1 MSDVHI
7 TAIGG
12 PPAPL
17 AASTEGIEQQLYLAA
32 ADLALKQLRDG
43 TATSQLI
50 TKCLDLGGTREG
62 LEQDLLKARR
72 AKTESEVRQIES
84 QANFEQIA
92 KDALDA
98 MRVYK
103 GEVPQCGP

>member
-1 MSDVHI
+1 MSDVHN
-7 TAIGG
+7 TANSGL
-12 PPAPL
+12 PSPL
-17 AASTEGIEQQLYLAA
+17 AVSTEGIEQQLYLAA
-32 ADLALKQLRDG
+32 ANLALKQLHEG

-72 AKTESEVRQIES
+72 AKTESEVKQIES
-84 QANFEQIA
+84 QSNFEQIA
-92 KDALDA
+92 KEALDA

-103 GEVPQCGP
+103 GEVPNCGP